1 MLCLSRWED
10 ESIVIGDNIEIK
22 VISVVNG
29 KVRLGISAPADVPV
43 HRKEVYE
50 RIQRENDQAAGLL
63 GL

>member
-1 MLCLSRWED
+1 M
-10 ESIVIGDNIEIK
+10 IGDNIEIK